1 MTAAFEKGPLWSTPE
16 LVAGKIIKAV
26 DRKRHTVYVPGYW
39 RLIMAVVRAIPDGLF
54 KRLKF

>member
-1 MTAAFEKGPLWSTPE
+1 
-16 LVAGKIIKAV
+16 VAGKIIKAV